1 MMKTLFKHL
10 FLLLALILLPLG
22 LFAQEKT
29 LAYYNSHESEILP
42 DAQAAFRKGDYERT
56 LELCRWHYII
66 FGDDSA
72 YVLRDQA
79 DRCSKL
85 ADEMT
90 RLKEEGKV
98 KEAKLKASALLSL
111 NPNDAAAKA
120 TLSMVEDA
128 PLVQVEDTVV
138 VKPPVEGAD
147 VQVETETS
155 QTDSKKEDIIETV
168 QTVVEEQPSD
178 AQAIEPKPETIPA
191 VIPGKPYEPHT
202 RFVIKAGASVLD
214 LKQISQTIAPGGSIG
229 VYDAGGS
236 RIGAEVGG
244 YLCPG
249 LSSLSASLMGLDASL
264 VIRAAKGIYPKLG
277 VGFFSCKASDQ
288 NGSAMQGL
296 CAGAGLTFLLGGHFC
311 FEIGVK
317 YYPAVKVSGTE
328 TVSTAGASYEFPASR
343 DILAGG
349 IAPMVSVGW
358 AF

>member
-120 TLSMVEDA
+120 ILSIEEVV
-128 PLVQVEDTVV
+128 PPVQVEDTVV
-138 VKPPVEGAD
+138 VPPPVEPVD
-147 VQVETETS
+147 VLIDTEKP
-155 QTDSKKEDIIETV
+155 QKETV
-168 QTVVEEQPSD
+168 QPTAEEKPLVEPEV
-178 AQAIEPKPETIPA
+178 KPEPA
-191 VIPGKPYEPHT
+191 PVVTPIKKYEPHT

-214 LKQISQTIAPGGSIG
+214 LKQLSQTIAPGGAIG

-343 DILAGG
+343 EILAGG
-349 IAPMVSVGW
+349 IAPEIRIGW